1 MSEKAEL
8 IPGSG
13 NISSEENT
21 LYSDIR
27 TMIAEARKRAAVAIN
42 AEAVMVYWQVGTR
55 IRTDVL
61 KNQRA
66 EYGKQIIAKL
76 AFRLTKEFGRGWSVQ
91 TLRHCLRTAETI
103 ELDTPEND
111 YVRRF

>member
-55 IRTDVL
+55 ISPDERIWSRMECTDSPTL
-61 KNQRA
+61 SPQC
-66 EYGKQIIAKL
+66 G
-76 AFRLTKEFGRGWSVQ
+76 EFFAGAD
-91 TLRHCLRTAETI
+91 CLRTAETI